1 MFEVIFTKK
10 AAKRVQNLENSHKN
24 KLKEIIITL
33 RENPFSYPYKK
44 IKGEENIYRIRIGK
58 FRILYEVDEKNN
70 LIIIFKVERRERA
83 YKRK

>member
-10 AAKRVQNLENSHKN
+10 AANRVQNLENSHKK
-24 KLKEIIITL
+24 KLKEIILTL

-44 IKGEENIYRIRIGK
+44 IKGEENMYRIRIGK
-58 FRILYEVDEKNN
+58 FRILYEVDEKDN

>member
-1 MFEVIFTKK
+1 MT
-10 AAKRVQNLENSHKN
+10 L
-24 KLKEIIITL
+24 TL

-44 IKGEENIYRIRIGK
+44 IKGEENTYRIRIGK

-70 LIIIFKVERRERA
+70 LIIIFKAERRERA

>member
-10 AAKRVQNLENSHKN
+10 AAKRVQNLENSHKK
-24 KLKEIIITL
+24 KLKEIILTL

-44 IKGEENIYRIRIGK
+44 IKGEENMYRIRIGK
-58 FRILYEVDEKNN
+58 FRILYEVDEKNS